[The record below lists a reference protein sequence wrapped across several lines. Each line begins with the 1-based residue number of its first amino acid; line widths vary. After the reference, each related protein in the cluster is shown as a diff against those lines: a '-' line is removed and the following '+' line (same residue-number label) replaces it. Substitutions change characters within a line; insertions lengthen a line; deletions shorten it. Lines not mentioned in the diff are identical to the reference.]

1 MWYRMMI
8 VAFVANGLGIFGARI
23 LTGWDL
29 AEQFKFQYLVFWYG
43 AGFLFAALVFLRE
56 RFKFSWREMTIAGL
70 MGVASVGGQLSLLA
84 ALQRGIPGHV
94 MFPLA
99 NGGGLFLVALVGVLL
114 FRERVH
120 LYGIVGI
127 VLGIAATVLL
137 SLP

>member
-1 MWYRMMI
+1 MI
-8 VAFVANGLGIFGARI
+8 VAFVANGMGIFGARI
-23 LTGWDL
+23 LTGWNL

-43 AGFLFAALVFLRE
+43 AGFLFAALVLVRE
-56 RFKFSWREMTIAGL
+56 RFKFNWREMAIAGL
-70 MGVASVGGQLSLLA
+70 MGAASVGGQLSLLA

-99 NGGGLFLVALVGVLL
+99 NGGGLFLVALVGVLV
-114 FRERVH
+114 FRERIH
-120 LYGIVGI
+120 LYGLAGI

>member
-8 VAFVANGLGIFGARI
+8 VAFVANGMGVFGARI
-23 LTGWDL
+23 LTGWNW

-43 AGFLFAALVFLRE
+43 AGFLFAALFFLRD
-56 RFKFSWREMTIAGL
+56 RFRFDWREMIIAGF
-70 MGVASVGGQLSLLA
+70 MGAASVGGQLSLLA

-99 NGGGLFLVALVGVLL
+99 NGGGLFLVALVGILL
-114 FRERVH
+114 FEERIH
-120 LYGIVGI
+120 LYGIAGI